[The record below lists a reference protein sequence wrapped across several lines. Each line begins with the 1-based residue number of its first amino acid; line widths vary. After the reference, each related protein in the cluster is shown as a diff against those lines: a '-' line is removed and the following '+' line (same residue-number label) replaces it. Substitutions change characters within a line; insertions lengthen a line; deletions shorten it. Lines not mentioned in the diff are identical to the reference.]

1 MSIGHN
7 KLPRHGSLKAVVTG
21 GSGVLGRAI
30 ASRLLDNGWQVR
42 ILDIARPPAECVQAE
57 FVQVDI
63 EKDFTSIERVA
74 ELVSGFT
81 HVFHLAARLPQA
93 GLDEAGFLAANVE
106 PTRKLA
112 LASADAGIQRFV
124 YASSIEIYGAQPM
137 HIPLDEDAELHF
149 TGAYSRNKWEC
160 EELLRKIRL
169 EKGLSVVMLRMPM
182 IFGPGFYHERS
193 ILTTFKLLQH
203 GLPIPLPAA
212 DAPVSFVSARDAAQ
226 AFELASL
233 SVEADGESFNVAA
246 PDIPT
251 MMEHMWQVAIKV
263 GSRSKP
269 FAIPAWTTKA
279 IEEFARKKAKKPG
292 ARLFGTPAELISFI
306 GTGGAFSIEKARRI
320 LDYSPLDSCSDA
332 WANTYKWYHATSAA
346 PRK

>member
-1 MSIGHN
+1 MNIRN
-7 KLPRHGSLKAVVTG
+7 NRAPRHGSLRAVVTG
-21 GSGVLGRAI
+21 GSGVLWRAVV
-30 ASRLLDNGWQVR
+30 SRLLDNGWRVR
-42 ILDIARPPAECVQAE
+42 ILDIARPPAGCLKAE
-57 FVQVDI
+57 FVQVDM
-63 EKDFTSIERVA
+63 EKDFTSIGRVA

-93 GLDEAGFLAANVE
+93 GLNEAGFLAANVE

-112 LASADAGIQRFV
+112 LASAEAGIQRFV

-137 HIPLDEDAELHF
+137 DAPLNEDAELHF

-169 EKGLSVVMLRMPM
+169 ESGLSIAMLRMPM

-193 ILTTFKLLQH
+193 ILATFSLLRH
-203 GLPIPLPAA
+203 GLPIPLPAP

-233 SVEADGESFNVAA
+233 SVEADGEAFNVAA

-251 MMEHMWQVAIKV
+251 MMEHMCQVAIKT
-263 GSRSKP
+263 GSHSKP
-269 FAIPAWTTKA
+269 FAIPAWVTRGV
-279 IEEFARKKAKKPG
+279 EEFARKKAKKPG
-292 ARLFGTPAELISFI
+292 AKLFGTPAELVSFI
-306 GTGGAFSIEKARRI
+306 STGGAFSVEKARRI
-320 LDYSPLDSCSDA
+320 LGYSPLDSCSDA
-332 WANTYKWYHATSAA
+332 WADTYKWYYAA
-346 PRK
+346 K

>member
-1 MSIGHN
+1 MNIRDD
-7 KLPRHGSLKAVVTG
+7 KLPRHGSLRAVVTG

-30 ASRLLDNGWQVR
+30 VSRLLDNGWQVR
-42 ILDIARPPAECVQAE
+42 ILDIVRPPAECLGAE
-57 FVQVDI
+57 FVQADM
-63 EKDFTSIERVA
+63 ERDYTSVERLI

-93 GLDEAGFLAANVE
+93 GLDEAGFMEANVE

-112 LASADAGIQRFV
+112 LASVKAGIQRFV

-137 HIPLDEDAELHF
+137 DTPLDEDAELHF
-149 TGAYSRNKWEC
+149 TGTYSRNKWEC
-160 EELLRKIRL
+160 EEILRKIRL
-169 EKGLSVVMLRMPM
+169 ESGLSVSMLRMPM

-193 ILTTFKLLQH
+193 ILTTFKLLRY
-203 GLPIPLPAA
+203 GLPIPIPAA

-233 SVEADGESFNVAA
+233 SVEADGQAFNIAA

-251 MMEHMWQVAIKV
+251 MMEHMRQVAVKT

-269 FAIPAWTTKA
+269 FAIPRWATKA
-279 IEEFARKKAKKPG
+279 VEDFARKKSKKPG
-292 ARLFGTPAELISFI
+292 AKFFGTPAELVSFI
-306 GTGGAFSIEKARRI
+306 STGGAFSIEKARHI
-320 LDYSPLDSCSDA
+320 LGYSPIDSCSDA
-332 WANTYKWYHATSAA
+332 WANTYKWYYAT
-346 PRK
+346 K